1 MVVISDSSGLV
12 LIRRKIRS
20 CSSFARAPCPVTLQG
35 ASLGGGHSSTRH
47 APPARSRSAQLPPA
61 AAPRLL
67 SRLRSHWLPY
77 LDLASDWLSAVARRP
92 PRRLPALNIDMTLWP
107 AAVMCR

>member
-35 ASLGGGHSSTRH
+35 ASLGGGHGSTRH

-92 PRRLPALNIDMTLWP
+92 PRQPPGTKY
-107 AAVMCR
+107 